1 MSYHLTIP
9 MLAGE
14 CWWGGTIKDAERM
27 PFDEHTQYHVDLLRE
42 RRTQSAPLFLSSK
55 GRYLWSE
62 GAFAIEMDGGVM
74 EIESDEPVQLEAP
87 GSTLRE
93 AYLAAMK
100 AHFPFESGIHTPRE
114 FYHHPQFNTWMEL
127 IKNQNEQDILA
138 YVQEVVEHGYQPGIF
153 IIDGGWQ
160 KCQGTWEFNREL
172 ISDPEEMFSRLHA
185 LGFQVMIWVS
195 PFMCSEG
202 DNFLKL
208 YSARSSENVGGQP
221 CYDHLVRYRNGEV
234 AIQHWWSGFGAI
246 LNFNLPGDCEYMD
259 GQLQKLLDMG
269 ADGFKFDGG
278 TCLPQSFLNGT
289 DFYGGYSTLELNQ
302 AWVRFG
308 SRYRLHEYK
317 DTWKMGGKPV
327 VQRLFDKNHAWKGNG
342 LDCLI
347 SHGIFTGLIGCP
359 FICPDMIGG
368 GEWTAF
374 VYGKHDEELFIRMAE
389 ASALFPMMQF
399 SSLPWRHLS
408 PKAVQVCKEM
418 AELHEQMYPEI
429 EQALEETEHTG
440 EPMIRSMEYAYPGC
454 GYERINDQFLL
465 GENILV
471 APVVEKGARARR
483 VIFPQGAWQDEAGRR
498 YEGPIEAV
506 LEAPLEKLLWF
517 RQA

>member
-1 MSYHLTIP
+1 
-9 MLAGE
+9 
-14 CWWGGTIKDAERM
+14 
-27 PFDEHTQYHVDLLRE
+27 
-42 RRTQSAPLFLSSK
+42 
-55 GRYLWSE
+55 
-62 GAFAIEMDGGVM
+62 
-74 EIESDEPVQLEAP
+74 
-87 GSTLRE
+87 
-93 AYLAAMK
+93 
-100 AHFPFESGIHTPRE
+100 
-114 FYHHPQFNTWMEL
+114 
-127 IKNQNEQDILA
+127 
-138 YVQEVVEHGYQPGIF
+138 
-153 IIDGGWQ
+153 
-160 KCQGTWEFNREL
+160 
-172 ISDPEEMFSRLHA
+172 
-185 LGFQVMIWVS
+185 
-195 PFMCSEG
+195 
-202 DNFLKL
+202 
-208 YSARSSENVGGQP
+208 
-221 CYDHLVRYRNGEV
+221 
-234 AIQHWWSGFGAI
+234 
-246 LNFNLPGDCEYMD
+246 
-259 GQLQKLLDMG
+259 
-269 ADGFKFDGG
+269 
-278 TCLPQSFLNGT
+278 
-289 DFYGGYSTLELNQ
+289 
-302 AWVRFG
+302 
-308 SRYRLHEYK
+308 
-317 DTWKMGGKPV
+317 MGGKPV

-347 SHGIFTGLIGCP
+347 PHGIFTGLIGCP

-483 VIFPQGAWQDEAGRR
+483 VIFPQGVWQNEAGRL
-498 YEGPIEAV
+498 YEGPTEAV

-517 RQA
+517 RRA